1 MHTKSLPKLQIGDEV
16 LIQMNGK
23 WRPAKVSCVRQ
34 DTPRS
39 YDVTTPE
46 GQTYR
51 RNRRHLKKVCNNT
64 DLDTYLQDDDFTTP
78 LPNDN
83 DTNAE
88 MESQAA
94 ARTVTDLQTNSTPV
108 TL

>member
-1 MHTKSLPKLQIGDEV
+1 MFDKTHHVHTMSQPLKD
-16 LIQMNGK
+16 
-23 WRPAKVSCVRQ
+23 RPI
-34 DTPRS
+34 
-39 YDVTTPE
+39 
-46 GQTYR
+46 R

-108 TL
+108 TLRRSQRQIKKPARYCDSYM